1 MRLRIEG
8 VCRSLQRRAEV
19 QVTAW
24 RGMLE
29 GIDADPSDRFA
40 DWFAI
45 ERRDGRDTDVGMHRH
60 WIDPTLPFTAAVG
73 SHAHGLLVT
82 SATLRDAPGDP
93 EADWLAAEAR
103 TGAVHLSWPAVR
115 APVRAPFAYRR
126 PEN

>member
-73 SHAHGLLVT
+73 SHSHGLPVT
-82 SATLRDAPGDP
+82 PAPPPAATGDP
-93 EADWLAAEAR
+93 AAAWSAAEAR
-103 TGAVHLSWPAVR
+103 TGAVQPLVAAVR
-115 APVRAPFAYRR
+115 SPVPAAFDSPRDH
-126 PEN
+126 